1 MKKIGIYYG
10 STTGVTEEI
19 AGKIAD
25 GLGVDSADVKNVA
38 DGDVDSVD
46 SYEALILGSSTW
58 GVGELQDDWYS
69 FLEELKEKDLSGKTI
84 ALFGCGD
91 SSGFG
96 SSFCDALSI
105 IHNDL
110 QGTGAKFC
118 GSISTDGYS
127 YEHSESE
134 VDGKLLGLLLDEDNE
149 SDSSDKRISDW
160 VEQIKAEL

>member
-10 STTGVTEEI
+10 STTGVTEGI
-19 AGKIAD
+19 AAKIAEE
-25 GLGVDSADVKNVA
+25 LGVDSSDVRNVA
-38 DGDVDSVD
+38 DGDVDSANG
-46 SYEALILGSSTW
+46 YEALILGSSTW

-69 FLEELKEKDLSGKTI
+69 FLEELKEKDLAGKSI

-105 IHNDL
+105 IYNDL

-118 GSISTDGYS
+118 GSIGTDGYS

-134 VDGKLLGLLLDEDNE
+134 VDGKLLGLLIDEDNE
-149 SDSSDKRISDW
+149 SDASDERIKNW
-160 VEQIKAEL
+160 VNQLKEEL